1 MGDFFKHFEKSV
13 ENFAKVAVENAANAL
28 DEYPRQN
35 DEATPVK
42 SSVSLGGFEKK
53 ALEYWREANVEG
65 KKSIWNDKRLEIE
78 QAQRGDR
85 SAPSSMQA
93 LRLRLASSEKLL
105 LNLLDLLVDA
115 PDPVYGL
122 SEAVDLESK
131 VSRLTKDVERLQGEA
146 GVAMK
151 ESEEAKDLRERVKK
165 LEKSL
170 AESQDALKAK
180 SDELEQVVAMQA
192 SVNLQEIQ
200 ERDAG
205 QQAELAQAQ
214 RRLKALMEEHERTES
229 ELFELREK
237 GEEER
242 AAQAAQSE
250 WAAAEVERAQQRV
263 AELER
268 AREQMA
274 GKFSSLVESSPAA
287 TEKSESALHSL
298 ELMISAKDHM
308 ISQLKEQLAETSLQL
323 SRAQAEAEEKVDEA
337 RSALREAESK
347 INMLQREVERR
358 KDPVE
363 VEELHRQ
370 VTALAS
376 LVDSEMEAEGW
387 MAEVKARHVDKAA
400 VHSWLQE
407 RNKKLADEVTSLKW
421 RLSESESAAKEASL
435 ALEATRKELKDK
447 EALADTLEMDLE
459 RALAGPAAK
468 EGADADS
475 EPGPAAGEGGSPG
488 AGGVASI
495 ITQQRNR
502 YRDTLA
508 RVQEDLAACQ
518 EASAKYK
525 TELEAARADNVTLYE
540 KIRYLESYSRE
551 QAKKLV
557 QKGGARLS
565 VDADGVPLRSSQS
578 SARYQCGPV
587 SVSVGDDD
595 DAELGAGRFGSDG
608 LTRRGFRYQCF
619 GFNEDDTSASG
630 PEGRYRKEYEERLN
644 PFERFKHKEAN
655 AGIANL
661 AASDRAV
668 LFGGQLLARS
678 RFARWFVT
686 AYAVLLHLVVFAT
699 LYSSAS

>member
-1 MGDFFKHFEKSV
+1 
-13 ENFAKVAVENAANAL
+13 
-28 DEYPRQN
+28 
-35 DEATPVK
+35 
-42 SSVSLGGFEKK
+42 
-53 ALEYWREANVEG
+53 
-65 KKSIWNDKRLEIE
+65 
-78 QAQRGDR
+78 
-85 SAPSSMQA
+85 
-93 LRLRLASSEKLL
+93 
-105 LNLLDLLVDA
+105 
-115 PDPVYGL
+115 
-122 SEAVDLESK
+122 
-131 VSRLTKDVERLQGEA
+131 
-146 GVAMK
+146 
-151 ESEEAKDLRERVKK
+151 
-165 LEKSL
+165 
-170 AESQDALKAK
+170 
-180 SDELEQVVAMQA
+180 MQA

-400 VHSWLQE
+400 VHSWLQ
-407 RNKKLADEVTSLKW
+407 VGWPSLSAPSG
-421 RLSESESAAKEASL
+421 RQRPGLTPPPLLSRRPRSTGRSG
-435 ALEATRKELKDK
+435 T
-447 EALADTLEMDLE
+447 
-459 RALAGPAAK
+459 
-468 EGADADS
+468 
-475 EPGPAAGEGGSPG
+475 
-488 AGGVASI
+488 
-495 ITQQRNR
+495 
-502 YRDTLA
+502 
-508 RVQEDLAACQ
+508 
-518 EASAKYK
+518 
-525 TELEAARADNVTLYE
+525 
-540 KIRYLESYSRE
+540 
-551 QAKKLV
+551 
-557 QKGGARLS
+557 
-565 VDADGVPLRSSQS
+565 RSSQM
-578 SARYQCGPV
+578 R
-587 SVSVGDDD
+587 
-595 DAELGAGRFGSDG
+595 
-608 LTRRGFRYQCF
+608 
-619 GFNEDDTSASG
+619 
-630 PEGRYRKEYEERLN
+630 
-644 PFERFKHKEAN
+644 
-655 AGIANL
+655 
-661 AASDRAV
+661 
-668 LFGGQLLARS
+668 
-678 RFARWFVT
+678 
-686 AYAVLLHLVVFAT
+686 
-699 LYSSAS
+699 